1 MTDKSASDQISLGL
15 GTDKRQGQLGTFLG
29 VFTPTILT
37 ILGVIMYLRF
47 GWVVGQ
53 VGLSTTLIIVL
64 LANSITIATAFSLS
78 AVATNSRVG
87 VGGAYYIIS
96 RSLGV
101 EIGGAIGLPL
111 FLSQALSV
119 TLYAFGLAES
129 LRIVWPEIHVPTAA
143 FVIIILVGLLSFKG
157 AMIALKA
164 QIPVMLM
171 IGISILALAGGTFL
185 NPHVT
190 TLPSPQE
197 IPPAASFWG
206 VFAVFFPA
214 VTGIMAGLSLSGD
227 LADTRRA
234 IPRGTLLAAL
244 TGLLVYLLLP
254 ILLHFG
260 ADRATLLTEPLVWTK
275 ISLLGPWLVLPG
287 LWGAIFSSAVGSM
300 LGAPR
305 TLQALSLDRLT
316 PLRLAGKVRGGE
328 EPVLGMAVTVSLS
341 LLAVFLGDLNTVATV
356 VTMFFLSVYGI
367 INLVAT
373 LEYLSGNPSWRPT
386 LEVHWSISLL
396 GAFGCFGV
404 MVLIHWPST
413 IAALAIEFILWLW
426 FRRQTRLSSW
436 GDLRRDLYESL
447 IRWALI
453 RLSRHPLTARNWRP
467 HLLVFVRDIEQRLN
481 LVRFASWFS
490 EDRGVVT
497 VSEMVIGDV
506 LTTDM
511 DYTERQS
518 FLQNVLDREGI
529 VAFGEVN
536 VVQDVERGILA
547 VSQANGMA
555 GLESNTIMLGFPE
568 DQERLA
574 IFLKTL
580 RSLQRLKR
588 SLVIGKIERLRAPRE
603 GVPRIIHVWW
613 GGLKRNSDLMLL
625 LSYLLTC
632 NSEWRDARIRILSIA
647 SNELMKA
654 HTEQAL
660 ACLIPQIRIDA
671 DIEVTVRGGKENI
684 QDIIRQKSFAADVVF
699 LGLAT
704 PEEGKEEE
712 YALRLQNLVEFLP
725 TCFLVNNGS
734 LFIGELITPDES
746 AATVQEKPPA
756 DDAVPQAESNREP
769 A

>member
-1 MTDKSASDQISLGL
+1 MTDTSANNQISLGL

-53 VGLSTTLIIVL
+53 VGLPTTLIIVL
-64 LANSITIATAFSLS
+64 LANSITIATALSLS

-96 RSLGV
+96 RSMGV

-129 LRIVWPEIHVPTAA
+129 FRIVWPEIPVPTAA
-143 FVIIILVGLLSFKG
+143 FVIIVLVGLLSFKG
-157 AMIALKA
+157 ALVALKA

-171 IGISILALAGGTFL
+171 IGISILALTGGTFL
-185 NPHVT
+185 NPQV
-190 TLPSPQE
+190 TLPSPPE
-197 IPPAASFWG
+197 IPPAVNFWG

-244 TGLLVYLLLP
+244 TGLAVYLVLP
-254 ILLHFG
+254 ILLYLG

-316 PLRLAGKVRGGE
+316 PLRLAGKVREGG
-328 EPVLGMAVTVSLS
+328 EPVLGLVVTVSLS

-367 INLVAT
+367 INLVAA

-396 GAFGCFGV
+396 GALGCFGV
-404 MVLIHWPST
+404 MILIHWPST
-413 IAALAIEFILWLW
+413 VAALAIEFILWLW
-426 FRRQTRLSSW
+426 FRRQTRRSSW

-453 RLSRHPLTARNWRP
+453 RLSRHPMTARNWRP
-467 HLLVFVRDIEQRLN
+467 HLLVFVRDIEQRLD

-511 DYTERQS
+511 DFTDRRNHVQS
-518 FLQNVLDREGI
+518 VLDREGI

-536 VVQDVERGILA
+536 VVQDVERGILD

-555 GLESNTIMLGFPE
+555 GLESNTIMLGFPD

-574 IFLKTL
+574 VFLKTL
-580 RSLQRLKR
+580 RSLQRLNR
-588 SLVIGKIERLRAPRE
+588 SLVIGKIERLRPPQER
-603 GVPRIIHVWW
+603 VPRIIHVWW

-647 SNELMKA
+647 SNELMKS

-660 ACLIPQIRIDA
+660 AYLIPRVRIDA
-671 DIEVTVRGGKENI
+671 DIEVTVRCGKENI
-684 QDIIRQKSFAADVVF
+684 QDIIRQKSFVADVVF
-699 LGLAT
+699 LGLAI

-712 YALRLQNLVEFLP
+712 YAVRLRNLVEFLP
-725 TCFLVNNGS
+725 TCFLINNGS
-734 LFIGELITPDES
+734 LFIGDLITPEETEMPVDERAS
-746 AATVQEKPPA
+746 REKYSVPPY
-756 DDAVPQAESNREP
+756 D
-769 A
+769 